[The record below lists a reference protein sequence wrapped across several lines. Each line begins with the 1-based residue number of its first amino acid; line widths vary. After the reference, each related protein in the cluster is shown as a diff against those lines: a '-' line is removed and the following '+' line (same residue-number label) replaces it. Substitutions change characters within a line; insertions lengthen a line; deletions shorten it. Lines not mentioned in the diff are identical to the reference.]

1 MAILPPF
8 TLLNAA
14 RLPGALVPNLVVLAL
29 VALAGYGLYL
39 LTGDG
44 PQWLAYGIG
53 VYAII
58 SWVQSL
64 KHRDLPVYRLIYGQP
79 VVLTL
84 AIAFGSIAF
93 VTYATSFWLPFYAEQ
108 TSMPARS
115 PAAFLSGFTAKEEI
129 GIIIG
134 WTAAV
139 SAAVG
144 VIAGGYIS
152 GRLAGAR
159 SARAPVPQHD
169 LDLVPIPLV
178 AIMLSTDDLALFYI
192 LGPITHMF
200 SSAWVGAAV
209 ATLQDVVLPRMRGTA
224 GATYILGTT
233 MVGLALG
240 PYYAGKVSAL
250 TGDLR
255 TGILALYIVPPLTLV
270 ALWLCSRRLAEVEA
284 TKVDRARAAGEQI

>member
-1 MAILPPF
+1 
-8 TLLNAA
+8 
-14 RLPGALVPNLVVLAL
+14 V
-29 VALAGYGLYL
+29 
-39 LTGDG
+39 
-44 PQWLAYGIG
+44 
-53 VYAII
+53 
-58 SWVQSL
+58 SWTQSL
-64 KHRDLPVYRLIYGQP
+64 KHRERPVYRLIYGQP
-79 VVLTL
+79 VVLTM

-108 TSMPARS
+108 TFYEGPLS
-115 PAAFLSGFTAKEEI
+115 PAVFLGGFTAKEEI

-134 WTAAV
+134 WTSAV

-152 GRLAGAR
+152 DLWRQRDPRGRLFLNMASIVA
-159 SARAPVPQHD
+159 
-169 LDLVPIPLV
+169 PIPLIV
-178 AIMLSTDDLALFYI
+178 IMLTTEDLSLFYI
-192 LGPITHMF
+192 LAPIAHMF

-255 TGILALYIVPPLTLV
+255 TGILALYLVPPLTLF
-270 ALWLCSRRLAEVEA
+270 ALWKCSRHLAAVE
-284 TKVDRARAAGEQI
+284 TGKVERAREAGEAI